1 MGGESF
7 FDENYGSWYLVRQRT
22 RGVWGASLF
31 LTKITGRG
39 I

>member
-22 RGVWGASLF
+22 RGNKDEVSEM
-31 LTKITGRG
+31 
-39 I
+39 